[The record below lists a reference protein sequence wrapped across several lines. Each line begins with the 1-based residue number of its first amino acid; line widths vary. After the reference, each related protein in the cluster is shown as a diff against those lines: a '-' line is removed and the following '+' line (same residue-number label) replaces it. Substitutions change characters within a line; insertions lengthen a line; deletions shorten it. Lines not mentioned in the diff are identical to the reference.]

1 MFETDTYIDIRE
13 SNPSER
19 LRSINLAI
27 SNRGIA
33 ALQAIDPG
41 VADRFLKTVIP
52 VHARM
57 IHSVDGSLKSQ
68 PYDRHGQVKSSLIVV
83 FSRALMRC
91 FRQSI
96 LSIVRF

>member
-1 MFETDTYIDIRE
+1 MFETDIYTDIRE
-13 SNPSER
+13 SNPSEG

-27 SNRGIA
+27 SHRGIA

-41 VADRFLKTVIP
+41 VTDRFLKTVIP

-57 IHSVDGSLKSQ
+57 IHYVDGGLKSQ
-68 PYDRHGQVKSSLIVV
+68 PYDRHGQVKLSLLAV
-83 FSRALMRC
+83 FSYALMRY

-96 LSIVRF
+96 LSIARF